1 MDNAKLA
8 EVDMRGSDSPMK
20 FGDYSI
26 ECSQFDP
33 SMIPR
38 SGAELRIMA
47 LGRYARWIKGPVA
60 ICPTKSKRNNRFSD
74 LKKEKG

>member
-1 MDNAKLA
+1 MDNAKIA
-8 EVDMRGSDSPMK
+8 EVDMRGSDSPMEFGGYS
-20 FGDYSI
+20 FGDSI

-47 LGRYARWIKGPVA
+47 LGR
-60 ICPTKSKRNNRFSD
+60 
-74 LKKEKG
+74 